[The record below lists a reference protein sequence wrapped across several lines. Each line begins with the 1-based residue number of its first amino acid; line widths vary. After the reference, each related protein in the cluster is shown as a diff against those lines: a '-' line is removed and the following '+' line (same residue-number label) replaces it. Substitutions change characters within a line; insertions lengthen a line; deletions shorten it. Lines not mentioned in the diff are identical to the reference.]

1 MHGYSHT
8 ALGLSTYAVTLYKK
22 FGRSMDSGLILQ
34 LVTHWLKSFR
44 STDLVILKELIAKT
58 TQIQPQA
65 NLMDHQVAC
74 MGGGQPLHIEALA
87 PDTRGS
93 MSISH
98 LMANKNGIQWLSR
111 VLQRTDLTIVLLV
124 LIVQQQ
130 EFCIKTMC

>member
-8 ALGLSTYAVTLYKK
+8 ALGLSTYAVTLYKR
-22 FGRSMDSGLILQ
+22 FGGSMDSGLILQ
-34 LVTHWLKSFR
+34 LVTCQLKSFR
-44 STDLVILKELIAKT
+44 SADLIILKELISKA

-65 NLMDHQVAC
+65 HLMDHQVAC
-74 MGGGQPLHIEALA
+74 IGGSQTLHIEALA

-93 MSISH
+93 MLISH
-98 LMANKNGIQWLSR
+98 LTANKNGIQQLSR
-111 VLQRTDLTIVLLV
+111 ALQRMDLTIALLV